1 LASKLVE
8 QASEGDIKTA
18 GLPAGWPAKRL
29 TMLANFDEMQKF
41 GKDNVEATLRSLGAA
56 SKGFQA
62 LAAEVTNY
70 SKKSF
75 EDGTAAV
82 ERLMAAKT
90 LEKAIEV
97 QAEYA
102 KSAYEGFVAQ
112 ATKIGELYANI
123 AKESYKPFEGYL
135 AKVTPSK

>member
-1 LASKLVE
+1 
-8 QASEGDIKTA
+8 
-18 GLPAGWPAKRL
+18 
-29 TMLANFDEMQKF
+29 MLKNFDEMQKF
-41 GKDNVEATLRSLGAA
+41 GKDNVDATMKSIGAA

-62 LAAEVTNY
+62 IAAEVTNY

-75 EDGTAAV
+75 EDGTAAM
-82 ERLMAAKT
+82 ERLLGAKT

-97 QAEYA
+97 QSDYV
-102 KSAYEGFVAQ
+102 KTAYEGFVAE
-112 ATKIGELYANI
+112 ATKLGELYADL